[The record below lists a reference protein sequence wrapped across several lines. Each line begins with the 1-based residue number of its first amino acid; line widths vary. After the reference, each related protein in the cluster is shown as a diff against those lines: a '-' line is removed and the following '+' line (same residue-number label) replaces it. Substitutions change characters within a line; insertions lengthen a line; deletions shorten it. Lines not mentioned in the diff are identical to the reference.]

1 MEGSALE
8 EKPSFKILG
17 GLFLLR
23 LLCISISL
31 QSYHTSIY
39 GILLSHLEWF
49 PWLLLG
55 IVGQATKMD
64 IQDCWSFT
72 CCFSWT
78 LGSSWKCGQL
88 KSFLDVFVRCSSG
101 LNQLVPLPF
110 SKGDQHVVLIDC
122 MIFLSPFL
130 EVTRM
135 SISSFFPCTAR
146 LWNSLPIKCFPLA
159 YNVNGF
165 KSRIKSINCRF
176 FLKRLPVCVN
186 LFVFLFLAIPY
197 RIVAVQPCMEWIPIK
212 KKI

>member
-1 MEGSALE
+1 MPLWKFEILFWPKYSAPAEITEIDRWWLVDFNAGKTQLVSFDWSNNTGAIYAKMEGSALE

-17 GLFLLR
+17 ELFLLR

-135 SISSFFPCTAR
+135 SISTVS
-146 LWNSLPIKCFPLA
+146 
-159 YNVNGF
+159 
-165 KSRIKSINCRF
+165 
-176 FLKRLPVCVN
+176 
-186 LFVFLFLAIPY
+186 FLAQLDYGIL
-197 RIVAVQPCMEWIPIK
+197 CL
-212 KKI
+212 